1 VEKIV
6 KENRCAEGENYRMNF
21 SWFEHF
27 KNDFVECSKQ
37 LNLNKA
43 EISLFNMNVEAK
55 RILEEV
61 KKLLEP
67 AIDIMKVLK

>member
-1 VEKIV
+1 L
-6 KENRCAEGENYRMNF
+6 GEIILSF
-21 SWFEHF
+21 FEHF
-27 KNDFVECSKQ
+27 KSGFVDCIKR
-37 LNLNKA
+37 LDLKKA

-67 AIDIMKVLK
+67 AINIIKVLE

>member
-1 VEKIV
+1 MVNEISTS
-6 KENRCAEGENYRMNF
+6 F
-21 SWFEHF
+21 FEHF
-27 KNDFVECSKQ
+27 KSGFVDCIKRLDLE
-37 LNLNKA
+37 KA

-67 AIDIMKVLK
+67 AINIREVLK

>member
-1 VEKIV
+1 M
-6 KENRCAEGENYRMNF
+6 GEIILSF
-21 SWFEHF
+21 FEHF
-27 KNDFVECSKQ
+27 KSGFVDCIKR
-37 LNLNKA
+37 LDLKKA

-67 AIDIMKVLK
+67 AINIIKVLE